1 MACGQVLE
9 LLLGQAMLACVR
21 EGVGGGGGGSGGA
34 AAAAVECP
42 WGREAGSAQRQ
53 EWEQAAAEHLERG
66 LILAEAALQQQQQQ
80 VTGAVVCCRGLA
92 RCA

>member
-1 MACGQVLE
+1 LIEGAVACGQVLE

-21 EGVGGGGGGSGGA
+21 EGAGSGATA
-34 AAAAVECP
+34 AAAAAAACP
-42 WGREAGSAQRQ
+42 WGRVAGSAQRQ

-66 LILAEAALQQQQQQ
+66 LILAEAALQQQ
-80 VTGAVVCCRGLA
+80 VPWAVVCCRGLA